1 MKINWKVRFKNP
13 VFVAQ
18 VVGAVVLP
26 ILAYLG
32 LSWDDMTTW
41 AALGDIFLKALKNPV
56 ILTSVV
62 VSVWNAINDPT
73 TKGFSDS
80 ANAMTYAKPK
90 GIEASLEIPADNT
103 TIANHEGSEVG

>member
-18 VVGAVVLP
+18 IVSGVVLP

-32 LSWDDMTTW
+32 LSWEDMTTW
-41 AALGDIFLKALKNPV
+41 AALGDIFLKAIQNPV

-62 VSVWNAINDPT
+62 VNVWSAINDPT
-73 TKGFSDS
+73 TAGLSDS
-80 ANAMTYAKPK
+80 PNALTYAKPK
-90 GIEASLEIPADNT
+90 KEIVN
-103 TIANHEGSEVG
+103 E